1 MVLSLRESFFML
13 VLKNRSWV
21 GEGGAEEDGWTD
33 RRHGRVSLGG
43 LSCCKHQKLLRREI
57 STARDSEILDGGKLG
72 GD

>member
-1 MVLSLRESFFML
+1 MML
-13 VLKNRSWV
+13 VVFGDWV